1 MSYSNVLNAVNV
13 YGNVLGRD
21 MYSYGNKSNRLGD
34 INDSSIYGRTQPY
47 RGPSTFTSSS
57 SRNIYGNE
65 VPETYDPRSMYQDEK
80 GNWIDADP
88 LVRGSSAIQ
97 TALLGKQ
104 LSPYASNIISKGY
117 SAITGKD
124 PITDAAGKTVG
135 IGPGLGWGMA
145 VKSYTDDRNP
155 YTYTSREKL
164 GDYAGNV
171 MMASSVAPAV
181 GLTAASAGTT
191 AIAGMHPV
199 ALGLALAYSWWKGK
213 KKKKKAKKLIA
224 QAEKQ
229 VKDAQLEAYEDRSQQ
244 VQDARDK
251 YMADLSH
258 QQWEQ
263 GASRYD
269 NQYGGA
275 YNTPYGY
282 SYGEE
287 GMKFSPDELVKLDG
301 GGLYANINKRKKA
314 GTSRSKANSTISP
327 ENYKKMKKGFYDGGK
342 INAVAEF
349 TGNELIVN
357 DQTTVEKGL
366 SKNNYSMAA
375 APIRKAMG
383 KGYVTPGIETHE
395 GNPMPVDDKGNIYA
409 GGGKL
414 PFKVNKGAGVYDHAT
429 DQFRPTMTDKEI
441 AMVAQSNINK
451 WESNGMA

>member
-145 VKSYTDDRNP
+145 VKGYTDDRNP
-155 YTYTSREKL
+155 YTYASREKL

-181 GLTAASAGTT
+181 GLASTGTATAALGIHP
-191 AIAGMHPV
+191 IALIA
-199 ALGLALAYSWWKGK
+199 ALGYSWWKGK
-213 KKKKKAKKLIA
+213 KKKKKAKALQAK
-224 QAEKQ
+224 AEKQ

-251 YMADLSH
+251 YMADISH

-366 SKNNYSMAA
+366 STGNYSMAA
-375 APIRKAMG
+375 GPIKNAM
-383 KGYVTPGIETHE
+383 KRGYITPGIETHKS
-395 GNPMPVDDKGNIYA
+395 NPMPVDDKGNIYA

-414 PFKVNKGAGVYDHAT
+414 PFQVNKGAGVYDHAT